1 MNEKND
7 IQVENEEFWWEAL
20 DDFIID
26 DEIVIVDIKKTDLN
40 NNNTDGLIE
49 NSSVEIKDWDALE
62 KILDKEEVAL
72 HKLDFKEEDL
82 TFLVFLYCEGKYVT
96 SIQGD
101 Y

>member
-72 HKLDFKEEDL
+72 HKLDFKDEDL